1 MGRIEQFTSRTDAE
15 LARAALVDAGIP
27 AYVAGDDA
35 GGLHPELPFG
45 IGGTAVVV
53 PDEHDEEA
61 RRLLQAEFG
70 DAGVDEAELTAAALA
85 AGERGDVGEHD
96 AGGADLAGETP
107 GATVGPVG
115 PESAVG
121 EPSPAPR
128 RRTVQILAIAVV
140 ALLVVTY
147 LLDRLTA

>member
-1 MGRIEQFTSRTDAE
+1 MGRIQHFTSRTDAE

-27 AYVAGDDA
+27 AYVSGDDA

-61 RRLLQAEFG
+61 RRLLQAESG

-85 AGERGDVGEHD
+85 AGERGD
-96 AGGADLAGETP
+96 AGDGMVGETP
-107 GATVGPVG
+107 AATLPPTGPG
-115 PESAVG
+115 G
-121 EPSPAPR
+121 EAPSGPR
-128 RRTVQILAIAVV
+128 RRKVQILAVV
-140 ALLVVTY
+140 VVVLLVVSY
-147 LLDRLTA
+147 LLDRLAA